1 MMTASKD
8 RHSKHG
14 RLLVIEGIDGTGK
27 TTFSRNLYERLQ
39 KMGIPVILTFEP
51 TMGTYG
57 RRLRDS
63 FSRASRL
70 DAKEELELFLKDRKE
85 HVSNLIR
92 PALEQGKFIVCDRY
106 YFSTIAY
113 QGARGIDP
121 DHIRKINEA
130 IAPVPDVVF
139 LLELAPEEALC
150 RIRHGRNQV
159 PNSFERLD
167 YLRKVDTIFRLLKDP
182 FIVRLDA
189 SQPQGRL
196 VDEAIERLS
205 ASPFDFISNTV

>member
-1 MMTASKD
+1 MMDSKD
-8 RHSKHG
+8 AIPHKRG

-27 TTFSRNLYERLQ
+27 TTFSRNLYDRLQ

-63 FSRASRL
+63 FSRTSRL
-70 DAKEELELFLKDRKE
+70 DPKDELELFLKDRKE
-85 HVSNLIR
+85 HVSTLIR
-92 PALEQGKFIVCDRY
+92 PALKQGKFIVCDRY

-121 DHIRKINEA
+121 GHIREINEA
-130 IAPVPDVVF
+130 VAPVPDVVF
-139 LLELAPEEALC
+139 LLELAPEKALC
-150 RIRHGRNQV
+150 RIRHGRNQI
-159 PNSFERLD
+159 PNNFEELD
-167 YLRKVDTIFRLLKDP
+167 YLRKVDAIFHLLKEP

-189 SQPQGRL
+189 SQPPERL
-196 VDEAIERLS
+196 VDEAIKRIS
-205 ASPFDFISNTV
+205 NPPFNFISSTV